1 MEYLP
6 FARKWRPQDFDE
18 VVGQE
23 HITTILKNAIALKR
37 VHHAYLF
44 TGPRGIGK
52 TSTARILSKALN
64 CEKGPSPKPCNKCI
78 ACQEIAN
85 GSSMDVIE
93 IDGASNRGI
102 DEIRNLR
109 ETVKFSPSKGPY
121 KIYIIDEVHMLTMEA
136 FNALLKTLEE
146 PPRHVKFIFATTEP
160 HKLPAT
166 ILSRCQRFDFRRIA
180 IKDIVSKLQE
190 ITKEE
195 KLDVEEG
202 VFLYIAKASDGSMRD
217 AESVL
222 DQIASFSKGKIHLKD
237 VIESL
242 GMIDEV
248 TLFQCAELVI
258 ERDTKSTIHLISEI
272 LNSGKDPK
280 QFLLELLEHFRN
292 VMVAKSG
299 AATDQLID
307 LPREAIE
314 RVKKQSQSLSSGD
327 IFYIMNIISNSL
339 KMIKQLLPE
348 RIVLELC
355 MIKLTSRDSIT
366 SIEEL
371 ISKLPEITKSAQH
384 QAPPVSSVR
393 PAPAAPAAPITTPKP
408 GTNPHQDIA
417 QKIQQGIKQVKKHE
431 NPATSAT
438 SNDAPAFVDMTRVKD
453 AWPILVKAM
462 AVKKMSIS
470 SYLAESEPDSVKG
483 NIISVAFPREHN
495 FHREVLEESHN
506 KCSIEEAIS
515 QILDVAVKL
524 QFIATDMK
532 PKETL
537 QKGPVSA
544 PPAIGREELKSK
556 EPIIDATLD
565 IFGGKILRSRNA

>member
-23 HITTILKNAIALKR
+23 HIITTLKNAIELKR

-64 CEKGPSPKPCNKCI
+64 CEKGPSPKPCNKCSP
-78 ACQEIAN
+78 CQEIAG

-109 ETVKFSPSKGPY
+109 ETVKFSPSRGPY
-121 KIYIIDEVHMLTMEA
+121 KIYIIDEVHMLTTEA

-166 ILSRCQRFDFRRIA
+166 ILSRCQRFDFRRIP
-180 IKDIVSKLQE
+180 IKDIAVKLQE
-190 ITKEE
+190 IAKAE
-195 KLDVEEG
+195 KLNVEDS
-202 VFLYIAKASDGSMRD
+202 VFLYIAKSSDGSMRD

-222 DQIASFSKGKIHLKD
+222 DQIASFSKGRIQLKD
-237 VIESL
+237 VVESL
-242 GMIDEV
+242 GMIDEE
-248 TLFQCAELVI
+248 TLFQCAGLVI
-258 ERDTKSTIHLISEI
+258 EKDTKSAIHLISEI

-292 VMVAKSG
+292 IMIAKSG

-327 IFYIMNIISNSL
+327 IFYIMNTISNSL

-355 MIKLTSRDSIT
+355 MIKLTSRDSIA

-384 QAPPVSSVR
+384 QAPHVSSS
-393 PAPAAPAAPITTPKP
+393 PASASPVVAKPAARPEQGI
-408 GTNPHQDIA
+408 HQTLA
-417 QKIQQGIKQVKKHE
+417 EKIQQGMKQVKKHE

-438 SNDAPAFVDMTRVKD
+438 SNVAPALVDMTRVKD

-470 SYLAESEPDSVKG
+470 SYLAEGEPDSVKG

-506 KCSIEEAIS
+506 KRSIEEAIS
-515 QILDVAVKL
+515 QILDVDVKL

-537 QKGPVSA
+537 QKDPASA
-544 PPAIGREELKSK
+544 LPTMGREELKRK